1 MIEPSRILSTQMR
14 IAKEMWHDMD
24 PEHSGPADRWLANY
38 FFRRRKLLG
47 SRDRRFLSE
56 ILYTLFR
63 HYSLLE
69 AWAEQFN
76 IGTSDELMVVLAAA
90 VDGQIPREV
99 FMPEIARFGITSDSA
114 EKLYSHLQQKK
125 PPAADTPRTPLEQL
139 AVQFSFPLWLV
150 ERWQGIFGSEVLPV
164 LLEGLNE
171 RPPLSVRV
179 NPIKITR
186 EELMVRFSEA
196 GFHVKPAEKSPFGI
210 IFSERV
216 PVFQTEEFTEGL
228 FEVQDEGSQLAGLLV
243 DAKPG
248 ELIWD
253 VCAGGGGK
261 TLLMAGMMENKG
273 RIVAT
278 DIRMKKLEDLK
289 KRASRAGIFNIF
301 PADLT
306 RMDEMKAAK
315 EGFDKILVDAP
326 CSGSGTLRRN
336 PDAKW
341 KLSTE
346 VFKLQHDE
354 QVKIIE
360 SALPR
365 LKKGGTLVYV
375 TCSLDPA
382 ENEETIAEILS
393 KHPEMQA
400 VPAIL
405 PSSQG
410 QSLVEAGTVPSWGVV
425 PNSPFFKLYPHR
437 DGTDGFFAAI
447 LKKL

>member
-24 PEHSGPADRWLANY
+24 PETSGPADRWLANY

-90 VDGQIPREV
+90 VDAQIPREV
-99 FMPEIARFGITSDSA
+99 FMPEIARFGITSESA

-125 PPAADTPRTPLEQL
+125 PPAASTPRTPLEQL
-139 AVQFSFPLWLV
+139 AVQFSFPLWLL
-150 ERWQGIFGSEVLPV
+150 ERWQGIFGAALPE

-186 EELMVRFSEA
+186 EELMGRFTEA
-196 GFHVKPAEKSPFGI
+196 GFHVKAAEKSPFGI

-341 KLSTE
+341 KLDTE
-346 VFKLQHDE
+346 VFKKQHDE

-365 LKKGGTLVYV
+365 LKTGGTLVYV
-375 TCSLDPA
+375 TCSIDPS
-382 ENEETIAEILS
+382 ENEETITAILS
-393 KHPEMQA
+393 KHPELTPVQPQM
-400 VPAIL
+400 PY
-405 PSSQG
+405 G
-410 QSLVEAGTVPSWGVV
+410 KTEG
-425 PNSPFFKLYPHR
+425 SPFFKLYPHR
-437 DGTDGFFAAI
+437 DGTDGFFAAV